1 MTRLLLVSNRL
12 PINIVKRANQIH
24 LQPSVGGV
32 SKGLDSFRQSLN
44 SVWIGWPGISTE
56 SIGEKKKYVEESLR
70 SQDYYPVFISQS
82 EIENYYHGFSNK
94 TIWPL
99 FHYFTQYT
107 HYNDTYWD
115 NYKRVNE
122 YYCEAIID
130 ILKKKDVIW
139 IHDYQLML
147 LPKLIRDKQQDSKIG
162 FFIHIPFPSFDVFRL
177 LPWRKEILE
186 GILGADLIGFH
197 IHDYVRNFSDSV
209 HRLFGYESV
218 LGQMTIENRF
228 VKTDVF
234 PMGIDFQYFSTSVQ
248 NSNVQRE
255 SDKVNR
261 RVRGRKVILSIDR
274 LDYTKGIPQRLEAY
288 DLFLERNPNYH
299 EKVTFILVAVPSRTR
314 VREYV
319 NLKRQVDELVGRING
334 KYGTFGW
341 TPIWYLHRF
350 LPFNS
355 LIALYN
361 VADIALITPIRD
373 GMNLIAKEFVAT
385 KNEGKAVLILSE
397 MAGASKDLG
406 EAIIV
411 NPNNKLE
418 VAEAL
423 EKAFLMSKE
432 EQMEKIMMMRER
444 LQRYDVSRWAND
456 FLDNLTNIKKIQNKF
471 CIRGLREIRTD
482 IIKDYRSSR
491 KRLFL
496 LDYDGTLI
504 PFADTPEKAKPDK
517 EILRII
523 RNLAKDKNNEVVI
536 ISGRD
541 RSFIEHWF
549 GDENIGLV
557 AEHGVWMKDKMG
569 KWETMEPLSA
579 EWKKEIR
586 PILESYSDR
595 TPGSFVEEKDFT
607 LVWHYR
613 KADPQLAVVR
623 SRELKDHLLNF
634 TASDPH
640 RIGVLEGNKII
651 EVKNVDINKGRAA
664 LRWISKYKWDFILAI
679 GDDVTDEDIF
689 STLPE
694 DGYSI
699 KIGYGASRAK
709 YCLDSPMAAR
719 SLLKQISKIGM
730 S

>member
-162 FFIHIPFPSFDVFRL
+162 FFLHIPFPSFDVFRL

-255 SDKVNR
+255 YDKVNR
-261 RVRGRKVILSIDR
+261 RIRGRKVILSIDR

-299 EKVTFILVAVPSRTR
+299 EKVTLILVAVPSRTR

-423 EKAFLMSKE
+423 EKAFLMSEE

-586 PILESYSDR
+586 PILE
-595 TPGSFVEEKDFT
+595 
-607 LVWHYR
+607 
-613 KADPQLAVVR
+613 
-623 SRELKDHLLNF
+623 
-634 TASDPH
+634 
-640 RIGVLEGNKII
+640 
-651 EVKNVDINKGRAA
+651 
-664 LRWISKYKWDFILAI
+664 
-679 GDDVTDEDIF
+679 
-689 STLPE
+689 
-694 DGYSI
+694 
-699 KIGYGASRAK
+699 
-709 YCLDSPMAAR
+709 
-719 SLLKQISKIGM
+719 
-730 S
+730 

>member
-1 MTRLLLVSNRL
+1 MSRVLLVSNRL
-12 PINIVKRANQIH
+12 PVNIVKRANQIH

-32 SKGLDSFRQSLN
+32 SKGLNSFRQSLD

-56 SIGEKKKYVEESLR
+56 SIGEKKKYVEKNLR
-70 SQDYYPVFISQS
+70 SQDYYPVFISQN

-107 HYNDTYWD
+107 TYNDAFWD
-115 NYKRVNE
+115 NYKRVNN
-122 YYCEAIID
+122 YYCKTIID
-130 ILKKKDVIW
+130 TLNKKDVIW

-147 LPKLIRDKQQDSKIG
+147 LPKLIRDKRPDSKIG
-162 FFIHIPFPSFDVFRL
+162 FFLHIPFPSFDVFRL

-197 IHDYVRNFSDSV
+197 IHDYVRNFLDSA

-228 VKTDVF
+228 VKTDIF
-234 PMGIDFQYFSTSVQ
+234 PMGIDFKYFSNMVQ

-255 SDKVNR
+255 TNKVNR
-261 RVRGRKVILSIDR
+261 KVRGRKVILSIDR

-288 DLFLERNPNYH
+288 DLFLERNSKYH
-299 EKVTFILVAVPSRTR
+299 EKVKLILVAVPSRTR
-314 VREYV
+314 VREYGI
-319 NLKRQVDELVGRING
+319 LKRQVDELVGRING
-334 KYGTFGW
+334 KYGTLGW

-373 GMNLIAKEFVAT
+373 GMNLISKEFVAT
-385 KNEGKAVLILSE
+385 KNEGNAVLILSE

-423 EKAFLMSKE
+423 EKAFLMSE
-432 EQMEKIMMMRER
+432 EEKIKKIMMMRER
-444 LQRYDVSRWAND
+444 LQRYDISRWATD
-456 FLDNLTNIKKIQNKF
+456 FLDNLTNIKNIQNKF
-471 CIRGLREIRTD
+471 CARGLREIRAN
-482 IIKDYRSSR
+482 IIKDYRSSL
-491 KRLFL
+491 KRLLL

-523 RNLAKDKNNEVVI
+523 RNLAKDKKNEVVI

-541 RSFIEHWF
+541 KTFIEQWF
-549 GDENIGLV
+549 GDENISLV
-557 AEHGVWMKDKMG
+557 AEHGVWIKGKQG
-569 KWETMEPLSA
+569 KWETIEPLAA
-579 EWKKEIR
+579 EWKKEIK
-586 PILESYSDR
+586 PILELYSDR

-613 KADPQLAVVR
+613 KADPALALVR

-689 STLPE
+689 SILPE
-694 DGYSI
+694 NGYSI
-699 KIGYGASRAK
+699 KIGYNPSKAK

-719 SLLKQISKIGM
+719 RLLKQISRTGT

>member
-1 MTRLLLVSNRL
+1 MSRLLLVSNRL
-12 PINIVKRANQIH
+12 PVNIVKRANQIH

-32 SKGLDSFRQSLN
+32 SKGLDSFSQSLD

-56 SIGEKKKYVEESLR
+56 SIGEKKKNIEETLK
-70 SQDYYPVFISQS
+70 SQGYYPVFISQS

-99 FHYFTQYT
+99 FHYFTQYAT
-107 HYNDTYWD
+107 YNDSFWS

-122 YYCEAIID
+122 YYCKAIVD

-147 LPKLIRDKQQDSKIG
+147 LPKLIRNKRPDAKIG
-162 FFIHIPFPSFDVFRL
+162 FFLHIPFPSFDVFRL

-209 HRLFGYESV
+209 HRLFGYESI
-218 LGQMTIENRF
+218 LGQMTIENRL
-228 VKTDVF
+228 VKTDIF

-248 NSNVQRE
+248 TSNVQRE
-255 SDKVNR
+255 TSKVNKKI
-261 RVRGRKVILSIDR
+261 RGRKVILSIDR
-274 LDYTKGIPQRLEAY
+274 LDYTKGISQRLDAY
-288 DLFLERNPNYH
+288 DLFLERNSKYH

-314 VREYV
+314 VREYGI
-319 NLKRQVDELVGRING
+319 LKRQVDELVGRING

-397 MAGASKDLG
+397 MAGASRDLG

-423 EKAFLMSKE
+423 EEAFLMSE
-432 EQMEKIMMMRER
+432 EEKIRKIMAMRER
-444 LQRYDVSRWAND
+444 LQRYDISRWGND
-456 FLDNLTNIKKIQNKF
+456 FLENLTSIKSIQKQF
-471 CIRGLREIRTD
+471 CVRGIKEIKTE
-482 IIKDYRSSR
+482 ILKDYLSSR

-517 EILRII
+517 QILQII
-523 RNLAKDKNNEVVI
+523 RNLAKDRKNEVVI

-541 RSFIEHWF
+541 RTFIEHWF

-569 KWETMEPLSA
+569 KWETMEPLA
-579 EWKKEIR
+579 ADWKKEIK

-613 KADPQLAVVR
+613 KADPELAIVR
-623 SRELKDHLLNF
+623 SRELKDHLLNL

-640 RIGVLEGNKII
+640 RIGVLEGNKIV
-651 EVKNVDINKGRAA
+651 EVKNVDVNKGRAA

-699 KIGYGASRAK
+699 KIGYDPSKAK

-719 SLLKQISKIGM
+719 RLLKQISQTGT